1 MLRKLGDG
9 ILTILV
15 IMMVIGGILGNLGS
29 DEPRL
34 DEAMPP
40 LEETAPAPRGFG
52 EEASSDPAAQQ
63 ESGRTLPAPSDFD
76 PRSLVEASPAR
87 NWSSGTAF
95 AIGSG
100 GLWMT
105 AKHVANGCDR
115 LGIMNENGRVAVK
128 AQPIYFS
135 DNADVALFRTEGGP
149 QALALDL
156 DETDLKLG
164 SKAFHVGYPQGKP
177 GEVTSRLIGR
187 ELMITEGAWEGK
199 EQTLSWAET
208 GRSAGLN
215 GSLGG
220 LSGGPAFDSRGNVIG
235 ITIAESP
242 RRGRIVTT
250 SSASLI
256 KALRDTG
263 ISPRGTPQGNLA
275 AGGYSAAGNRLRES
289 LKVVQVICLVGR

>member
-9 ILTILV
+9 ILTLLV
-15 IMMVIGGILGNLGS
+15 ILMVIGGILGNLESG
-29 DEPRL
+29 EPRL
-34 DEAMPP
+34 DDAMPP
-40 LEETAPAPRGFG
+40 LEEVSPPPQRGFG
-52 EEASSDPAAQQ
+52 EEEEP
-63 ESGRTLPAPSDFD
+63 ETGRLLPAPSDFD
-76 PRSLVEASPAR
+76 PRSSVEASEAR

-95 AIGSG
+95 AIGTG

-115 LGIMNENGRVAVK
+115 LGVVNEDGRVAVK
-128 AQPIYFS
+128 ARPIYFS
-135 DNADVALFRTEGGP
+135 DDADVALFQTEGGP

-164 SKAFHVGYPQGKP
+164 STAFHVGYPQGKP

-187 ELMITEGAWEGK
+187 ELMITDGAWRGK

-208 GRSAGLN
+208 GRTAGLN

-220 LSGGPAFDSRGNVIG
+220 LSGGPAFDRQGNVIG

-256 KALRDTG
+256 KAIRESRVDP
-263 ISPRGTPQGNLA
+263 SGTAQGNLA
-275 AGGYSAAGNRLRES
+275 VGGYSASANSLRRS
-289 LKVVQVICLVGR
+289 LKVVQVICMVGR

>member
-15 IMMVIGGILGNLGS
+15 ILMVIGGILGNMGG

-34 DEAMPP
+34 DEQMPP
-40 LEETAPAPRGFG
+40 LEDIAPPPRGFG
-52 EEASSDPAAQQ
+52 ETDAQPDNDG
-63 ESGRTLPAPSDFD
+63 ERLLPAPSQFD
-76 PRSLVEASPAR
+76 TKSLVEAANAR

-95 AIGSG
+95 AIASG

-105 AKHVANGCDR
+105 AKHVANGCDQI
-115 LGIMNENGRVAVK
+115 GIINQDGRIAVR
-128 AQPIYFS
+128 ARPIYFS
-135 DNADVALFRTEGGP
+135 AEADVALFRTEGGP
-149 QALALDL
+149 EALALDL
-156 DETDLKLG
+156 DESDIKIG
-164 SKAFHVGYPQGKP
+164 SRGYHVGYPQGKP

-187 ELMITEGAWEGK
+187 ELMITEGAWQGK

-208 GRSAGLN
+208 GRTAGLN

-250 SSASLI
+250 SSASI
-256 KALRDTG
+256 IEALQESGVT
-263 ISPRGTPQGNLA
+263 PRGTPQGNLGA
-275 AGGYSAAGNRLRES
+275 RDFVAEADRLRES
-289 LKVVQVICLVGR
+289 LKVVQVICMVRR